1 MKLAVGAL
9 VAVLL
14 VPLLLLAVVAAGVA
28 ALARTLDPLGHLPG
42 LPGSGPLG
50 PFVQAVGQ
58 VYYAGTASLSGG
70 DDAITRISIHDL
82 GFGPSDAARIERLIA
97 AINPQ
102 SPLVG
107 QGETILHLG
116 QQFGVD
122 PLLIA
127 QWQLES
133 NMGTAGINS
142 PGNGGNMIWAAAKPY
157 AEQYGCTPGAVTPGH
172 QWAACPSVVAGL
184 GIWFNYVGVF
194 YRQTADLADYARIYD
209 PCSDPGNVGASC
221 GDAYAR
227 LLLDLV
233 RQHAGPPVAP
243 LVPAPGKPDPETGGC
258 VPRLPVMSAT
268 ESLTPAAGVLA
279 IMDVVFGG
287 KSFSVTQGYGISPLG
302 GEPAFLGYPHF
313 HTGIDWGAP
322 MDTPLY
328 APAAALAEPRTYGGA
343 LIESLHMAN
352 GYTWNLLHLDKQIA
366 HGVVEQGQ
374 LIGYSGNTGYSTGP
388 HLHIE
393 LVDPH
398 GQWIP
403 PEEWACHLA

>member
-1 MKLAVGAL
+1 MKLAVGTL

-14 VPLLLLAVVAAGVA
+14 VPLLLLAVVAAGAA
-28 ALARTLDPLGHLPG
+28 ALARSLNPLGHLPG
-42 LPGSGPLG
+42 LPGSGPLN
-50 PFVQAVGQ
+50 PFVQAVGS
-58 VYYAGTASLSGG
+58 VYYATTGGTP
-70 DDAITRISIHDL
+70 TIHDL
-82 GFGPSDAARIERLIA
+82 GFGSSDAARIEHLIA
-97 AINPQ
+97 SLNPQ

-116 QQFGVD
+116 QQFGID

-133 NMGTAGINS
+133 NMGTVGINS
-142 PGNGGNMIWAAAKPY
+142 PGNGGNMLWLAAKPY
-157 AEQYGCTPGAVTPGH
+157 ADQYGCTPGPSSTGH
-172 QWAACPSVVAGL
+172 QWAACPDVGAGL
-184 GIWFNYVGVF
+184 GIWFTYVGLF

-209 PCSDPGNVGASC
+209 PCSDPGNVGSPC

-227 LLLDLV
+227 LLLGLV
-233 RQHAGPPVAP
+233 RQHAGPPVTP
-243 LVPAPGKPDPETGGC
+243 LVPAPGKPDPATGDC
-258 VPRLPVMSAT
+258 VPRLPVTSAT
-268 ESLTPAAGVLA
+268 ENLTPAAGVA
-279 IMDVVFGG
+279 EIMNVVFGG
-287 KSFSVTQGYGISPLG
+287 RSFPVTQGYGSSPLG
-302 GEPAFLGYPHF
+302 GEPAYLGYPHF

-366 HGVVEQGQ
+366 HGVVAQGQ
-374 LIGYSGNTGYSTGP
+374 RIGDSGNTGYSTGP

-393 LVDPH
+393 LVDAH
-398 GQWIP
+398 GQWVP

>member
-1 MKLAVGAL
+1 MKLAVGLL

-14 VPLLLLAVVAAGVA
+14 VPLLLLAVAAAGSA
-28 ALARTLDPLGHLPG
+28 ALARTLNPLGHLPE

-50 PFVQAVGQ
+50 PFVQAAGP
-58 VYYAGTASLSGG
+58 VYYAGMRSLSGG
-70 DDAITRISIHDL
+70 DGAIDRVSIHDL

-97 AINPQ
+97 SIQPR
-102 SPLVG
+102 SPLIG

-116 QQFGVD
+116 QEFGID

-133 NMGTAGINS
+133 NMGTVGLNS
-142 PGNGGNMIWAAAKPY
+142 PGNGGNMIWAAAAPY
-157 AEQYGCTPGAVTPGH
+157 AAHYGCSPGSSSTGH
-172 QWAACPSVVAGL
+172 QWAACPNVRAGL

-209 PCSDPGNVGASC
+209 PCSDPGNAGLPC
-221 GDAYAR
+221 GDRYSG

-233 RQHAGPPVAP
+233 RIHAGPPVAS
-243 LVPAPGKPDPETGGC
+243 LVPILGRPDPATGDC
-258 VPRLPVMSAT
+258 VPRLPVRSAT
-268 ESLTPAAGVLA
+268 ENLTPAGVAA
-279 IMDVVFGG
+279 IMQIIFGG
-287 KSFSVTQGYGISPLG
+287 KEFPVTQGYGISPLG

-313 HTGIDWGAP
+313 HAGIDWGAP

-328 APAAALAEPRTYGGA
+328 APAAAVAEPRSYGGA
-343 LIESLHMAN
+343 LIESLHMVN
-352 GYTWNLLHLDKQIA
+352 GDTWNLLHLDKQVA
-366 HGVVEQGQ
+366 HGVIEQGQ

-393 LVDPH
+393 LVDAH
-398 GQWIP
+398 GRWVP
-403 PEEWACHLA
+403 PEEWACHLS

>member
-28 ALARTLDPLGHLPG
+28 ALARSLNPLGHLPG

-50 PFVQAVGQ
+50 PFVQAVGS
-58 VYYAGTASLSGG
+58 VYYASTASMSGG
-70 DDAITRISIHDL
+70 DDAIARVSIHDL
-82 GFGPSDAARIERLIA
+82 GVGPSDAARIEHLIA
-97 AINPQ
+97 AINPK

-133 NMGTAGINS
+133 NMGTVGINS
-142 PGNGGNMIWAAAKPY
+142 PGNGGNMLWLAAQPY
-157 AEQYGCTPGAVTPGH
+157 ADRYGCAPGPATTGH
-172 QWAACPSVVAGL
+172 RWAACPDIGAGL

-194 YRQTADLADYARIYD
+194 YKATADLADYARIYD
-209 PCSDPGNVGASC
+209 PCSDPGNAGLSC

-227 LLLDLV
+227 LLLGLV
-233 RQHAGPPVAP
+233 RAHAGPPVTP
-243 LVPAPGKPDPETGGC
+243 LLPPSGKADPATGDC
-258 VPRLPVMSAT
+258 VPRLPVRSAT
-268 ESLTPAAGVLA
+268 ENLIPPGVTDIMA
-279 IMDVVFGG
+279 IVFGDRT
-287 KSFSVTQGYGISPLG
+287 FPVTQGYGISPLD

-328 APAAALAEPRTYGGA
+328 APAAAIAEPRSYGGA

-374 LIGYSGNTGYSTGP
+374 LIGDSGNTGYSTGP

-393 LVDPH
+393 LVDAH
-398 GQWIP
+398 GQWVP
-403 PEEWACHLA
+403 PEEWVCHLA

>member
-14 VPLLLLAVVAAGVA
+14 VPFLLLAVVAAGVA
-28 ALARTLDPLGHLPG
+28 SLARTPNPLSHVPG
-42 LPGSGPLG
+42 LSGSGPLG
-50 PFVQAVGQ
+50 SFVQAVGP
-58 VYYAGTASLSGG
+58 VYYASTASLSGEG
-70 DDAITRISIHDL
+70 DAITRASIHDL

-97 AINPQ
+97 AINPK

-133 NMGTAGINS
+133 NMGTVGINS
-142 PGNGGNMIWAAAKPY
+142 PGNGGNMLWLAAKPY
-157 AEQYGCTPGAVTPGH
+157 ADRYGCTPGPATTGH
-172 QWAACPSVVAGL
+172 QWAACPSVGAGL

-194 YRQTADLADYARIYD
+194 YKDVANLGDYARIYD

-233 RQHAGPPVAP
+233 RRNAGPPVTP
-243 LVPAPGKPDPETGGC
+243 LVPAQGQQDPETGDC
-258 VPRLPVMSAT
+258 VPRLPVASAT
-268 ESLTPAAGVLA
+268 ENLTPAGVTA
-279 IMDVVFGG
+279 IMGVVFGG
-287 KSFSVTQGYGISPLG
+287 KSFPVTQGYGISPLS
-302 GEPAFLGYPHF
+302 GEPAYLGYPHF

-328 APAAALAEPRTYGGA
+328 APAAAVAEPRTAGGA
-343 LIESLHMAN
+343 LIESLRMAN
-352 GYTWNLLHLDKQIA
+352 GYTWNLLHLDTQIA

-374 LIGYSGNTGYSTGP
+374 LIGESGNTGYSTGP

-393 LVDPH
+393 LVDAH
-398 GQWIP
+398 GQWVP
-403 PEEWACHLA
+403 PEEWTCHLA

>member
-14 VPLLLLAVVAAGVA
+14 VPLLLLAVVAAGTA
-28 ALARTLDPLGHLPG
+28 ALARTLNPLGQLPG

-70 DDAITRISIHDL
+70 DAASGEVSIHDL
-82 GFGPSDAARIERLIA
+82 GFGPSDAARIEHLIA
-97 AINPQ
+97 SLNGH
-102 SPLVG
+102 SPLIG

-116 QQFGVD
+116 QQFGID

-133 NMGTAGINS
+133 NMGTVGINS

-157 AEQYGCTPGAVTPGH
+157 AVQYGCTPGPTTTGH
-172 QWAACPSVVAGL
+172 QWAACPNVSTGL

-233 RQHAGPPVAP
+233 RRNAGPPVTP
-243 LVPAPGKPDPETGGC
+243 LVPVPGKPDPETGDC
-258 VPRLPVMSAT
+258 VPRLPVASAT
-268 ESLTPAAGVLA
+268 DNLTPAAAVAA
-279 IMDVVFGG
+279 IMRVVFGG
-287 KSFSVTQGYGISPLG
+287 KSFAVTQGYGISPLG

-322 MDTPLY
+322 LETPLY
-328 APAAALAEPRTYGGA
+328 APAAALAMPRTYGGA

-352 GYTWNLLHLDKQIA
+352 GYTWNLLHLDKQVA

-393 LVDPH
+393 LVDAH
-398 GQWIP
+398 GQWVP
-403 PEEWACHLA
+403 PEEWACHVA

>member
-1 MKLAVGAL
+1 MKLAVGSL

-28 ALARTLDPLGHLPG
+28 ALARTLNPLGHLPG

-50 PFVQAVGQ
+50 PFVQAVGS
-58 VYYAGTASLSGG
+58 VYYATTGGTP
-70 DDAITRISIHDL
+70 TIHDL
-82 GFGPSDAARIERLIA
+82 GFGSSDAARIEHLIA
-97 AINPQ
+97 SLNPQ

-116 QQFGVD
+116 QQFGID

-133 NMGTAGINS
+133 NMGTVGINS
-142 PGNGGNMIWAAAKPY
+142 PGNGGNMLWLAAKPY
-157 AEQYGCTPGAVTPGH
+157 ADQYGCTPGPSSTGH
-172 QWAACPSVVAGL
+172 QWAACPDVGAGL
-184 GIWFNYVGVF
+184 GIWFTYVGLF

-209 PCSDPGNVGASC
+209 PCSDPGNVGSPC

-227 LLLDLV
+227 LLLGLV
-233 RQHAGPPVAP
+233 RQHAGPPVTP
-243 LVPAPGKPDPETGGC
+243 LVPVPGKPDPATGDC
-258 VPRLPVMSAT
+258 VPRLPVTSAT
-268 ESLTPAAGVLA
+268 ENLTPAGVA
-279 IMDVVFGG
+279 EIMNVVFGG
-287 KSFSVTQGYGISPLG
+287 RSFPVTQGYGSSPLG
-302 GEPAFLGYPHF
+302 GEPAYLGYPHF

-328 APAAALAEPRTYGGA
+328 APAAALAEPRTSGGA
-343 LIESLHMAN
+343 RIESLHMAN

-366 HGVVEQGQ
+366 HGVVAQGQ
-374 LIGYSGNTGYSTGP
+374 RIGDSGNTGYSTGP

-393 LVDPH
+393 LVDAH
-398 GQWIP
+398 GQWVP

>member
-1 MKLAVGAL
+1 MKLAVGTL

-14 VPLLLLAVVAAGVA
+14 VPLLLLAVVAAGAA
-28 ALARTLDPLGHLPG
+28 ALARSLNPLGHLPG

-50 PFVQAVGQ
+50 PFVQAVGS

-70 DDAITRISIHDL
+70 DDAITHASIHDL
-82 GFGPSDAARIERLIA
+82 GFGPSDAARIEHLIA
-97 AINPQ
+97 SLNAQ
-102 SPLVG
+102 SPLIG

-133 NMGTAGINS
+133 NMGTVGINS
-142 PGNGGNMIWAAAKPY
+142 PGNGGNMLWLAAQPY
-157 AEQYGCTPGAVTPGH
+157 ADRYGCTPGPATTGH
-172 QWAACPSVVAGL
+172 QWAACPDVGAGL

-194 YRQTADLADYARIYD
+194 YKATADLADYARIYD
-209 PCSDPGNVGASC
+209 PCSDPGNVGSPC
-221 GDAYAR
+221 GDTYAA
-227 LLLDLV
+227 LLLTLV
-233 RQHAGPPVAP
+233 RTHAGPPVTP
-243 LVPAPGKPDPETGGC
+243 LVPIPGRPDPATGDC
-258 VPRLPVMSAT
+258 VPRLPVRSAT
-268 ESLTPAAGVLA
+268 ENLTPAGVA
-279 IMDVVFGG
+279 EIMQVVFGG
-287 KSFSVTQGYGISPLG
+287 KNYPVTQGYGISPLG

-322 MDTPLY
+322 LDTPLY
-328 APAAALAEPRTYGGA
+328 APAAAIAEPRSYGGA

-352 GYTWNLLHLDKQIA
+352 GYTWNLLHLDTQIA

-374 LIGYSGNTGYSTGP
+374 RIGDSGNTGYSTGP

-393 LVDPH
+393 LVDAH
-398 GQWIP
+398 GQWVP
-403 PEEWACHLA
+403 PEEWVCHLA

>member
-1 MKLAVGAL
+1 MKLAVGTL

-14 VPLLLLAVVAAGVA
+14 VPLLLLAVVAAGAA
-28 ALARTLDPLGHLPG
+28 ALARSLNPLGHLPG

-50 PFVQAVGQ
+50 PFVQAIGS
-58 VYYAGTASLSGG
+58 VYYATVGGTP
-70 DDAITRISIHDL
+70 TIHDL
-82 GFGPSDAARIERLIA
+82 GFGPSDAARIEHLIA
-97 AINPQ
+97 AINPR
-102 SPLVG
+102 SPLAG

-133 NMGTAGINS
+133 NMGTVGINS
-142 PGNGGNMIWAAAKPY
+142 PGNGGNMLWLAAKPY
-157 AEQYGCTPGAVTPGH
+157 ADHYGCTPGPATTGH
-172 QWAACPSVVAGL
+172 QWAACPDVRAGL
-184 GIWFNYVGVF
+184 GIWFNYVGLF

-209 PCSDPGNVGASC
+209 PCSDPGNAGLSC
-221 GDAYAR
+221 GDAYTR

-243 LVPAPGKPDPETGGC
+243 LVPVPGKPDPATGDC
-258 VPRLPVMSAT
+258 VSRLPVRSAT
-268 ESLTPAAGVLA
+268 ENLIPPGVTDIMA
-279 IMDVVFGG
+279 IVFGG
-287 KSFSVTQGYGISPLG
+287 RTFPVTQGYGISPLD

-313 HTGIDWGAP
+313 HAGIDWGAP
-322 MDTPLY
+322 LDTPLY

-343 LIESLHMAN
+343 LIESLHMTN

-374 LIGYSGNTGYSTGP
+374 RIGDSGNTGYSTGP

-393 LVDPH
+393 LVDAH
-398 GQWIP
+398 GQWVP
-403 PEEWACHLA
+403 PEEWVCHLA

>member
-1 MKLAVGAL
+1 MKLAVGTL

-28 ALARTLDPLGHLPG
+28 ALARSLDPLGELPG

-50 PFVQAVGQ
+50 PFVQAVGS
-58 VYYAGTASLSGG
+58 VYYASMASLSGG
-70 DDAITRISIHDL
+70 DDAIGRASIHDL
-82 GFGPSDAARIERLIA
+82 GFGPSDAARIEHLIA
-97 AINPQ
+97 AINPK

-107 QGETILHLG
+107 QGETILHRG

-133 NMGTAGINS
+133 NMGTIGINS
-142 PGNGGNMIWAAAKPY
+142 PGNGGNMLWLAAQPY
-157 AEQYGCTPGAVTPGH
+157 ADRYGCTPGPSSTGH
-172 QWAACPSVVAGL
+172 QWAACPDVGAGL

-194 YRQTADLADYARIYD
+194 YQATADLADYARIYD
-209 PCSDPGNVGASC
+209 PCSDPGNAGLSC

-233 RQHAGPPVAP
+233 RQHAGSPVAP
-243 LVPAPGKPDPETGGC
+243 IVPVPGKPDPTAGDC
-258 VPRLPVMSAT
+258 VPRLPVRSAT
-268 ESLTPAAGVLA
+268 ENLTPTAGVAA
-279 IMDVVFGG
+279 IMQIIFGG
-287 KSFSVTQGYGISPLG
+287 KEFPVTQGYGISPLG

-328 APAAALAEPRTYGGA
+328 APAAAIAEPRSYGGA

-366 HGVVEQGQ
+366 HGVIEQGQ
-374 LIGYSGNTGYSTGP
+374 LIGESGNTGYSTGP
-388 HLHIE
+388 HLHID
-393 LVDPH
+393 LVDAH
-398 GQWIP
+398 GQWVP
-403 PEEWACHLA
+403 PEEWVCHLA

>member
-1 MKLAVGAL
+1 MKLAVGTL

-14 VPLLLLAVVAAGVA
+14 VPLLLLAVVAAGGA
-28 ALARTLDPLGHLPG
+28 ALARSLNPLGHLPG

-50 PFVQAVGQ
+50 PFVQAVGS
-58 VYYAGTASLSGG
+58 VYYATTGETP
-70 DDAITRISIHDL
+70 TIHDL
-82 GFGPSDAARIERLIA
+82 GFGPSDAARIEHLIA
-97 AINPQ
+97 ALNPQ

-133 NMGTAGINS
+133 NMGTVGINS
-142 PGNGGNMIWAAAKPY
+142 PGNGGNMIWAAAAPY
-157 AEQYGCTPGAVTPGH
+157 AAHYGCSPGPSSTGH
-172 QWAACPSVVAGL
+172 QWAACPDVGAGL

-209 PCSDPGNVGASC
+209 PCSDPGNAGRSC

-233 RQHAGPPVAP
+233 RQYAGPPVTP
-243 LVPAPGKPDPETGGC
+243 LVPVPGKPDPATGDC
-258 VPRLPVMSAT
+258 VPRLPVTSAT
-268 ESLTPAAGVLA
+268 ENVAPVGVA
-279 IMDVVFGG
+279 EIMRVIFGG
-287 KSFSVTQGYGISPLG
+287 KSFPVTQGYGISSLG

-343 LIESLHMAN
+343 LIESLHMTN

-366 HGVVEQGQ
+366 HGLVEQGQ
-374 LIGYSGNTGYSTGP
+374 LIGDSGNTGYSTGP

-398 GQWIP
+398 GHWVP
-403 PEEWACHLA
+403 PEEWVCHLA

>member
-28 ALARTLDPLGHLPG
+28 TLARTLNPLGQLPG

-50 PFVQAVGQ
+50 PFVQAVGS
-58 VYYAGTASLSGG
+58 VYYATTGG
-70 DDAITRISIHDL
+70 GPTIHDL
-82 GFGPSDAARIERLIA
+82 GVGPSDAARIEHLIA
-97 AINPQ
+97 AINPR
-102 SPLVG
+102 SPLAG

-133 NMGTAGINS
+133 NMGTVGINS
-142 PGNGGNMIWAAAKPY
+142 PGNGGNMLWLAAKPY
-157 AEQYGCTPGAVTPGH
+157 ADRYGCTPGPSSTGH
-172 QWAACPSVVAGL
+172 QWAACPNVRAGL

-194 YRQTADLADYARIYD
+194 YKATADLADYARIYD
-209 PCSDPGNVGASC
+209 PCSDPGNVGLPC
-221 GDAYAR
+221 GDRYAG

-243 LVPAPGKPDPETGGC
+243 LVPIPGRPDPATGDC
-258 VPRLPVMSAT
+258 VPRLPVRSAT
-268 ESLTPAAGVLA
+268 ENVAPPGVA
-279 IMDVVFGG
+279 EIMGIVFGG
-287 KSFSVTQGYGISPLG
+287 KSFSITQGYGISPLG
-302 GEPAFLGYPHF
+302 GEPAYLGYPHF

-322 MDTPLY
+322 LDTPLY
-328 APAAALAEPRTYGGA
+328 APAAAIAEPRTYGGA
-343 LIESLHMAN
+343 LIESLHMVN
-352 GYTWNLLHLDKQIA
+352 GDTWHLLHLDKQIA

-393 LVDPH
+393 LVDAH
-398 GQWIP
+398 GQWVP

>member
-1 MKLAVGAL
+1 MKLAAGAL

-28 ALARTLDPLGHLPG
+28 SLGRTLNPLSHVPG
-42 LPGSGPLG
+42 LSGSGPLG
-50 PFVQAVGQ
+50 SFVQAVGQ
-58 VYYAGTASLSGG
+58 VYYASTASLSGEG
-70 DDAITRISIHDL
+70 DAITLASIHDL
-82 GFGPSDAARIERLIA
+82 GFGPSDAARIEHLIA
-97 AINPQ
+97 AINAK
-102 SPLVG
+102 SPLIG
-107 QGETILHLG
+107 EGETILHLG
-116 QQFGVD
+116 QRFGVD

-133 NMGTAGINS
+133 NMGTVGINS
-142 PGNGGNMIWAAAKPY
+142 PGNGGNMLWLAAQPY
-157 AEQYGCTPGAVTPGH
+157 ADRYGCTPGASTAGH
-172 QWAACPSVVAGL
+172 LWAACPSVPAGL

-209 PCSDPGNVGASC
+209 PCSDPGNAGLSC

-233 RQHAGPPVAP
+233 RRNAGPPVAP
-243 LVPAPGKPDPETGGC
+243 IVPAQGKQDPETGDC
-258 VPRLPVMSAT
+258 VPRLPVTSAT
-268 ESLTPAAGVLA
+268 ENLTPAAGVAA
-279 IMDVVFGG
+279 IMHVVFGG
-287 KSFSVTQGYGISPLG
+287 KSFPITQGYGISPLS
-302 GEPAFLGYPHF
+302 GEPAYLGYPHF

-322 MDTPLY
+322 LDTPLY
-328 APAAALAEPRTYGGA
+328 APAAAVAEPRASGGA

-366 HGVVEQGQ
+366 PGVVGQGQ

-393 LVDPH
+393 LVDAR
-398 GQWIP
+398 GQWVP
-403 PEEWACHLA
+403 PEEWTCHLA

>member
-1 MKLAVGAL
+1 MKLAIGAL

-14 VPLLLLAVVAAGVA
+14 VPVLLLAVVAAGTA
-28 ALARTLDPLGHLPG
+28 ALARSLNPLGHLPG

-50 PFVQAVGQ
+50 PFIQAVGP
-58 VYYAGTASLSGG
+58 VYYATTGGTP
-70 DDAITRISIHDL
+70 TIHDL
-82 GFGPSDAARIERLIA
+82 GFGPSDAARIERLVA
-97 AINPQ
+97 AINPR

-133 NMGTAGINS
+133 NMGTVGINS
-142 PGNGGNMIWAAAKPY
+142 PGNGGNMIWAAARPY
-157 AEQYGCTPGAVTPGH
+157 AEQYGCAPGPATTGH
-172 QWAACPSVVAGL
+172 QWAACPTVAAGL
-184 GIWFNYVGVF
+184 GIWFNYVGIF

-227 LLLDLV
+227 LLLALV
-233 RQHAGPPVAP
+233 RQHAGPPVIP
-243 LVPAPGKPDPETGGC
+243 LIPMPGKQDPETGDC
-258 VPRLPVMSAT
+258 VPRLPVTSAT
-268 ESLTPAAGVLA
+268 ENLAPATGVAA
-279 IMDVVFGG
+279 IMNVVFGG
-287 KSFSVTQGYGISPLG
+287 KRFPITQGYGISPLG
-302 GEPAFLGYPHF
+302 GEPAYLGYPHF

-322 MDTPLY
+322 LDTPLY
-328 APAAALAEPRTYGGA
+328 APAASIAEPRSYGGA
-343 LIESLHMAN
+343 LIESLHMSN
-352 GYTWNLLHLDKQIA
+352 GYVWNLLHLNKQIA

-374 LIGYSGNTGYSTGP
+374 LIGDSGNTGYSTGP

-393 LVDPH
+393 LVDSH
-398 GQWIP
+398 GQWVP
-403 PEEWACHLA
+403 PEEWACHLI

>member
-1 MKLAVGAL
+1 MKLAVGTL

-28 ALARTLDPLGHLPG
+28 ALARSLNPLGHLPG

-50 PFVQAVGQ
+50 PFVQAVGS
-58 VYYAGTASLSGG
+58 VYYASTASLSGG
-70 DDAITRISIHDL
+70 DDAIDRASIHDL

-97 AINPQ
+97 SIQPR
-102 SPLVG
+102 SPLIG

-116 QQFGVD
+116 QEFGID

-133 NMGTAGINS
+133 NMGTVGINS
-142 PGNGGNMIWAAAKPY
+142 PGNGGNMIWAAAAPY
-157 AEQYGCTPGAVTPGH
+157 AAHYGCSPGPSSTGH
-172 QWAACPSVVAGL
+172 QWAACPNVRAGL

-209 PCSDPGNVGASC
+209 PCSDAGNAGLPC
-221 GDAYAR
+221 GDRYSG

-233 RQHAGPPVAP
+233 RIHAGPPVAP
-243 LVPAPGKPDPETGGC
+243 LVPIPGRPDPATGDC
-258 VPRLPVMSAT
+258 VPRLPVRSAT
-268 ESLTPAAGVLA
+268 ENLTSAGVAA
-279 IMDVVFGG
+279 IMQIIFGG
-287 KSFSVTQGYGISPLG
+287 KEFPVTQGYGISPLG

-328 APAAALAEPRTYGGA
+328 APAAAVAEPRSYGGA
-343 LIESLHMAN
+343 LIESLHMVN
-352 GYTWNLLHLDKQIA
+352 GDTWNLLHLDKQVA
-366 HGVVEQGQ
+366 HGVIEQGQ

-393 LVDPH
+393 LVDAH
-398 GQWIP
+398 GQWVP
-403 PEEWACHLA
+403 PEEWVCHLS

>member
-1 MKLAVGAL
+1 MKLAVGL
-9 VAVLL
+9 LIAVLL

-28 ALARTLDPLGHLPG
+28 ALARSLNPLGHLPG

-58 VYYAGTASLSGG
+58 VYYASTASLSGG
-70 DDAITRISIHDL
+70 DDAISRVSIHDL
-82 GFGPSDAARIERLIA
+82 GFGPTDAARIERLIA

-107 QGETILHLG
+107 QGAAILHLG
-116 QQFGVD
+116 QQFGID

-133 NMGTAGINS
+133 NMGTVGINS
-142 PGNGGNMIWAAAKPY
+142 PGNGGNMIWAAAAPY
-157 AEQYGCTPGAVTPGH
+157 AAHYGCSPGPSSTGH
-172 QWAACPSVVAGL
+172 QWAACPNVRAGL

-209 PCSDPGNVGASC
+209 PCSDPGNAGLPC
-221 GDAYAR
+221 GDRYSG

-233 RQHAGPPVAP
+233 RIHAGPPVAP
-243 LVPAPGKPDPETGGC
+243 LVPIPGRPDPATGDC
-258 VPRLPVMSAT
+258 VPRLPVTSAT
-268 ESLTPAAGVLA
+268 ENLTPAGVAA
-279 IMDVVFGG
+279 IMQIVFGG
-287 KSFSVTQGYGISPLG
+287 KEFPVTQG
-302 GEPAFLGYPHF
+302 F

-328 APAAALAEPRTYGGA
+328 APAAAIAEPRTYGGA
-343 LIESLHMAN
+343 LIESLHMTN

-366 HGVVEQGQ
+366 HGLVTQGQ
-374 LIGYSGNTGYSTGP
+374 LIGDSGNTGYSTGP

-393 LVDPH
+393 LVDAH
-398 GQWIP
+398 GQWVP

>member
-1 MKLAVGAL
+1 MKLAVGLL

-14 VPLLLLAVVAAGVA
+14 VPLLLLGVVAAGAA
-28 ALARTLDPLGHLPG
+28 ALARALNPLGNLPG

-50 PFVQAVGQ
+50 TFVQAVGS
-58 VYYAGTASLSGG
+58 VYYATTGG
-70 DDAITRISIHDL
+70 APTIHDL
-82 GFGPSDAARIERLIA
+82 GFGPTDAARIEHLIA
-97 AINPQ
+97 AINPK

-133 NMGTAGINS
+133 NMGTVGINS
-142 PGNGGNMIWAAAKPY
+142 PGNGGNMIWAAAAPY
-157 AEQYGCTPGAVTPGH
+157 AAHYGCSPGPSSTGH
-172 QWAACPSVVAGL
+172 QWAACPNVSAGL
-184 GIWFNYVGVF
+184 GIWFNYVGLF

-209 PCSDPGNVGASC
+209 PCSDPGNAGLSC

-227 LLLDLV
+227 LLLGLV
-233 RQHAGPPVAP
+233 RQHVGPPVTP
-243 LVPAPGKPDPETGGC
+243 LVPVPGKPDPTTGDC
-258 VPRLPVMSAT
+258 VPRLPVRSAT
-268 ESLTPAAGVLA
+268 ENVAPPGVIE
-279 IMDVVFGG
+279 IMGIVFGG
-287 KSFSVTQGYGISPLG
+287 RTFPVTQGYGISPLS
-302 GEPAFLGYPHF
+302 GEPSFLGYPHF

-322 MDTPLY
+322 LDTPLY
-328 APAAALAEPRTYGGA
+328 APAAAIAEPRSYGGA

-374 LIGYSGNTGYSTGP
+374 RIGDSGNTGYSTGP

-393 LVDPH
+393 LVDAH
-398 GQWIP
+398 GQWVP

>member
-28 ALARTLDPLGHLPG
+28 ALARSLDPLGHLPG

-50 PFVQAVGQ
+50 PFVQAVGS
-58 VYYAGTASLSGG
+58 VYYASTASMSGG
-70 DDAITRISIHDL
+70 DDAIARVSIHDL
-82 GFGPSDAARIERLIA
+82 GVGPSDAARIEHLIA
-97 AINPQ
+97 AINPK

-133 NMGTAGINS
+133 NMGTVGINS
-142 PGNGGNMIWAAAKPY
+142 PGNGGNMLWLAAQPY
-157 AEQYGCTPGAVTPGH
+157 ADRYGCAPGPATTGH
-172 QWAACPSVVAGL
+172 RWAACPNVSAGL
-184 GIWFNYVGVF
+184 GIWFNYVGLF

-209 PCSDPGNVGASC
+209 PCSDPGNAGLSC

-243 LVPAPGKPDPETGGC
+243 LVPVPGKPDSATGDC
-258 VPRLPVMSAT
+258 VSRLPVRSAT
-268 ESLTPAAGVLA
+268 ENLIPPGVTDIMA
-279 IMDVVFGG
+279 IVFGDRT
-287 KSFSVTQGYGISPLG
+287 FPVTQGYGISPLD

-328 APAAALAEPRTYGGA
+328 APAAAVAEPRSYGGA

-352 GYTWNLLHLDKQIA
+352 GDTWNLLHLNKQIA

-374 LIGYSGNTGYSTGP
+374 RIGDSGNTGYSTGP

-393 LVDPH
+393 LVDAH
-398 GQWIP
+398 GQWVP
-403 PEEWACHLA
+403 PEEWVCHLA